1 MATVDLKEAY
11 LLIPMAECS
20 QKYLRFH
27 FEDDHSDIVTFEF
40 KAMPYGLSVA
50 PRTFTKIMREVMTHL
65 RSQGHKSIFYLD
77 DILCIGDDYDECS
90 RNVTET
96 VKLLTDLGFVINFK
110 KSILEPQ
117 QSCRFLGFNFNS
129 QDMTL
134 SLPTDKRKKIAAL
147 VHKFS
152 LRSSCTI
159 RELSQ
164 MIGTLIA
171 ACPAV
176 KYGWLY
182 TRILERH
189 KYLSLQRLHNYD
201 RKINL
206 PKVILED
213 LNWWK
218 DQIPSSS
225 CSMLVPDYSLIIY
238 SDASRTGWE
247 VLIEE
252 KEFHINQLEL
262 LAAFL
267 ALKYFSQDERNC
279 TILLRI
285 DNTTAISYINRMGGV
300 QFPHL
305 NELARQ
311 IWQWCEKRNI
321 WLFASYINTKD
332 NVEADK
338 ESRRTNPDTEWEL
351 SSSAFFRITKEL
363 GQPNIDLFASRA
375 NAKCPRYISWRKDS
389 DAIGIDAFTMNWS
402 HDFFYAFPPFSVI
415 LKCLQKIIHDKA
427 TGILVFPE
435 QTSTARAPYPGCRSA
450 IQLAYDRR
458 GLPTEAWELM
468 LGSLAKSTIQQ
479 YNVSLK
485 LWWSYCLQN
494 NRDVFDC
501 SVPLVI
507 SFLTEQYNKGASY
520 GSINSHR
527 SALSLFLGN
536 RVGSDEHIKRLLKG
550 VFKMRPN
557 LPKYSYTWDPKTV
570 LDHIAEWFP
579 NTDISLEKITKKLAS
594 LLALCTAHRVQ
605 TLSLIKTNNISIDL
619 NGITITITDIIK
631 TSMPGREQPENPKIC
646 PATVL
651 QDYISVTRKLRNENT
666 DRLLIT
672 VKRPHKNATA
682 QSISRWLKQVLA
694 ESGVNVALFS
704 GHSTRHAATSAAAAA
719 GVSIEVIRKTAGWT
733 SGSQTFAKFYN
744 RRVISENNFARQVCG
759 LPDDSCQVDS

>member
-1 MATVDLKEAY
+1 MEDHRTAARLIPEQGFMATVDLKEAY

-90 RNVTET
+90 RN
-96 VKLLTDLGFVINFK
+96 
-110 KSILEPQ
+110 
-117 QSCRFLGFNFNS
+117 
-129 QDMTL
+129 
-134 SLPTDKRKKIAAL
+134 
-147 VHKFS
+147 
-152 LRSSCTI
+152 
-159 RELSQ
+159 
-164 MIGTLIA
+164 
-171 ACPAV
+171 
-176 KYGWLY
+176 
-182 TRILERH
+182 
-189 KYLSLQRLHNYD
+189 RLHNYD

-238 SDASRTGWE
+238 SDASRTGWGGFCNNIRTHGAWR
-247 VLIEE
+247 IEE

-363 GQPNIDLFASRA
+363 GQPDIDLFASRA

-402 HDFFYAFPPFSVI
+402 HDFFYAFPPFS
-415 LKCLQKIIHDKA
+415 
-427 TGILVFPE
+427 E

-468 LGSLAKSTIQQ
+468 LGSLAK
-479 YNVSLK
+479 
-485 LWWSYCLQN
+485 
-494 NRDVFDC
+494 R
-501 SVPLVI
+501 
-507 SFLTEQYNKGASY
+507 
-520 GSINSHR
+520 
-527 SALSLFLGN
+527 
-536 RVGSDEHIKRLLKG
+536 
-550 VFKMRPN
+550 
-557 LPKYSYTWDPKTV
+557 
-570 LDHIAEWFP
+570 
-579 NTDISLEKITKKLAS
+579 
-594 LLALCTAHRVQ
+594 
-605 TLSLIKTNNISIDL
+605 
-619 NGITITITDIIK
+619 
-631 TSMPGREQPENPKIC
+631 NPKIC

-651 QDYISVTRKLRNENT
+651 QDYISVTRKLRNDNT

-759 LPDDSCQVDS
+759 LTDDSCQVDS